1 MAKILLPK
9 FERIT
14 SIGRQLPKWT
24 DPNSIYNRLPEH
36 YKKRHREFFNTE
48 PKPVHYK
55 PSESK
60 YEVDHDHGVR

>member
-14 SIGRQLPKWT
+14 SIGRQLPKST
-24 DPNSIYNRLPEH
+24 ELNSIYNRLPEH

-48 PKPVHYK
+48 RTPVHYK
-55 PSESK
+55 PAESK